1 MAYTT
6 SFLVKN
12 QAVGDKFQHHVRVTA
27 DALSGS
33 FDTGFN
39 VVDFIQY
46 SVQSATTT
54 LMPRVFMNKDA
65 ALAASNGT
73 VAVSGATNGDVYYF
87 TVIGH

>member
-1 MAYTT
+1 MAYTA

-12 QAVGDKFQHHVRVTA
+12 QAVGQHFQHHVRVTA

-46 SVQSATTT
+46 SIQSATTT
-54 LMPRVFMNKDA
+54 LMPRVFINKDA

-73 VAVSGATNGDVYYF
+73 IAISGATSGDEYYF

>member
-12 QAVGDKFQHHVRVTA
+12 QAVGDKFCHHVRVTA
-27 DALSGS
+27 DAASGS

-39 VVDFIQY
+39 VVAFVQH
-46 SVQSATTT
+46 SAQSATTT
-54 LMPRVFMNKDA
+54 VMPRVFMNKDA

-73 VAVSGATNGDVYYF
+73 IAISGATSGDEYYF
-87 TVIGH
+87 TVFGN

>member
-1 MAYTT
+1 MAYTA

-12 QAVGDKFQHHVRVTA
+12 QAVGDKFQHHIRVTA

-33 FDTGFN
+33 FDTGHK

-46 SVQSATTT
+46 SIQSATTT
-54 LMPRVFMNKDA
+54 LMPRVFMNKA
-65 ALAASNGT
+65 ADLTALNGT
-73 VAVSGATNGDVYYF
+73 IAISGATSGDEYYF